1 MRRSTVIILILF
13 LVAIGAYYYLQ
24 NRPQT
29 EEPADDITA
38 QEPTSEISYLFDAT
52 DGLPTSIRIEAK
64 TGGTVEVSRDTENV
78 WKLIQPDEAAADQ
91 GMAEAAASQV
101 TTIRIQ
107 DRLSDIDLDILGL
120 EAPEYVLFVKFT
132 SGVERKV
139 DIGVITPSGSG
150 YYVRNEDGEILI
162 ASKDALDALLNMLTT
177 PPYLETPT
185 PSPTA
190 TETPVPSPTPEAA
203 ATETATPQP

>member
-29 EEPADDITA
+29 EEPADDITT
-38 QEPTSEISYLFDAT
+38 QEPTNEISYLFDAT